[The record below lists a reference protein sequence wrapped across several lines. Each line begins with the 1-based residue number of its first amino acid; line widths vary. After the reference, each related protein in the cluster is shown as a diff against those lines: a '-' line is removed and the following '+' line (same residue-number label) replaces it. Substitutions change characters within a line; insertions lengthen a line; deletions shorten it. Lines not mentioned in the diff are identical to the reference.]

1 MHLESVVACI
11 AQLLVTL
18 CFLGLLPPSGWD
30 AIASKGGLRK
40 QTLEIGWLH
49 ASMIVNV
56 VMRNVDKSN
65 KIWIM
70 LIVYKM
76 SLQILV
82 LFDTVPLADST
93 NK

>member
-1 MHLESVVACI
+1 
-11 AQLLVTL
+11 
-18 CFLGLLPPSGWD
+18 
-30 AIASKGGLRK
+30 
-40 QTLEIGWLH
+40 
-49 ASMIVNV
+49 MIVNV

-93 NK
+93 NKYIV

>member
-1 MHLESVVACI
+1 
-11 AQLLVTL
+11 
-18 CFLGLLPPSGWD
+18 
-30 AIASKGGLRK
+30 
-40 QTLEIGWLH
+40 
-49 ASMIVNV
+49 MIVNV

-82 LFDTVPLADST
+82 LFDTVLLADST